1 MAIKPR
7 ICIGMSGGVDSSVA
21 AWLLKNQGYDVVGV
35 TMQIWD
41 GAVKLPDTGHS
52 GCYGPGETRDLEFAR
67 AVAARLGIPHVTVP
81 LADQYKHY
89 VLDYFRAEYRAG
101 RTPNPCMIC
110 NQRLKFGFLLDRARE
125 QGIAF
130 DLFATGHYAR
140 VVRDDATGRCSLL
153 RGVDRKKD
161 QSYFLSRLTQEQL
174 RQVLFPIGE
183 LTKTEVI
190 HLAHDAGFNDIAA
203 REESQDF
210 VESDDYSA
218 LFQPVDNRPGPIVD
232 TAGHLL
238 GQHHGIIHYTIGQ
251 REGLKLGGQKQPLYV
266 VGLDA
271 ATNRVIVGPAP
282 DLLRSE
288 FEVTDCN
295 WLTIEPPAAPMEVTI
310 QVRYNH
316 KGCHGKVVI
325 LNESKDSG
333 RARVNLDQPQRAVA
347 PGQAAVFYRDD
358 LVIGSGWI
366 S

>member
-1 MAIKPR
+1 
-7 ICIGMSGGVDSSVA
+7 MSGGVDSSVA
-21 AWLLKNQGYDVVGV
+21 AYLLQKQGYDVIGL

-41 GAVKLPDTGHS
+41 GEIKLPDTGRA
-52 GCYGPGETRDLEFAR
+52 GCYGPGETRDLESAR
-67 AVAARLGIPHVTVP
+67 AAAARLGIPHIAVP
-81 LADQYKHY
+81 LTDQFKRY

-183 LTKTEVI
+183 LTKPEVI
-190 HLAHDAGFNDIAA
+190 RLAREAGFNDIAA

-210 VESDDYSA
+210 VECDDYSA
-218 LFQPVDNRPGPIVD
+218 LFQPADNRPGPIVD
-232 TAGHLL
+232 SSGRLL
-238 GQHHGIIHYTIGQ
+238 GQHDGIIHYTVGQ
-251 REGLKLGGQKQPLYV
+251 RGGLKLGGQKQPLYV
-266 VGLDA
+266 IRLEA
-271 ATNRVIVGPAP
+271 SANRVVVGPAN
-282 DLLRSE
+282 DLLRAE
-288 FEVTDCN
+288 FEVADCN
-295 WLTIEPPAAPMEVTI
+295 WLVAEPPSVPMEVAVRI
-310 QVRYNH
+310 RYNH
-316 KGCHGKVVI
+316 HGCQAVVEPVSAGRVRVR
-325 LNESKDSG
+325 LNE
-333 RARVNLDQPQRAVA
+333 PQRAVA

-358 LVIGSGWI
+358 LVLGSGWI
-366 S
+366 C